1 MNIQNKLIY
10 GIFKVNKSYI
20 LGGIDMQ
27 KLLRKLSV
35 TVSTIAMVIVVG
47 FSASV
52 VAGDTDL
59 EKGKKLAFDK
69 KKGNCLACHMM
80 TGGEMAGNIAPPLI
94 AMKARFPD
102 VKVLKAQIQDAR
114 VKNPSSFMPPFKP
127 HGILTDAEID
137 KVTAFVHSL

>member
-1 MNIQNKLIY
+1 
-10 GIFKVNKSYI
+10 
-20 LGGIDMQ
+20 MQ

-35 TVSTIAMVIVVG
+35 TISAVAMVVVVG

-52 VAGDTDL
+52 VAGGGTDL

-69 KKGNCLACHMM
+69 KKGNCLACHMIS
-80 TGGEMAGNIAPPLI
+80 GGEMAGNIAPPLI

-102 VKVLKAQIQDAR
+102 VNVLKAQIEDAR
-114 VKNPSSFMPPFKP
+114 IKNPSSFMPPFKP

-137 KVTAFVHSL
+137 KVTAFIHSL

>member
-1 MNIQNKLIY
+1 M
-10 GIFKVNKSYI
+10 FKGNESYI
-20 LGGIDMQ
+20 LGGIDMR

-52 VAGDTDL
+52 VADGSTDL

-80 TGGEMAGNIAPPLI
+80 NGGEMAGNIAPPLI

-102 VKVLKAQIQDAR
+102 IKVLKAQIEDSR

-137 KVTAFVHSL
+137 KITAFVHSL